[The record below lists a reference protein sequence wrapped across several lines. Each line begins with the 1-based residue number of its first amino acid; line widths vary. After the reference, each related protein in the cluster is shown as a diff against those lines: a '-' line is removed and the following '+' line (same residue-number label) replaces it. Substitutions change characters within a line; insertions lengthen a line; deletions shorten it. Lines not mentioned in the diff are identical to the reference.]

1 RRQPSARPPPSCP
14 APLSYHAARP
24 SSPPVYPSL
33 QVRMGHDRARAPREC
48 LEEREFPS
56 CEPAPDPTKLRLARG
71 GVSWGPVP
79 ARRTGIRAPRGTRE
93 ARGRGRAPCGPGGT
107 DRRVG
112 SWDERRGRKEERD
125 KRAAGGPRADGG

>member
-79 ARRTGIRAPRGTRE
+79 ARRTGRWEEHTSERTS
-93 ARGRGRAPCGPGGT
+93 PCHHRLRPLLC
-107 DRRVG
+107 
-112 SWDERRGRKEERD
+112 K
-125 KRAAGGPRADGG
+125 KQ